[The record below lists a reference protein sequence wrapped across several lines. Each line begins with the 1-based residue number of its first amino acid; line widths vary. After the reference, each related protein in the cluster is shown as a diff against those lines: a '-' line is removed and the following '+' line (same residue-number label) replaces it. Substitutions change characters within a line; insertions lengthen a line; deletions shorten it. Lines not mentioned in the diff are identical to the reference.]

1 MLILSSCAD
10 SSNQA
15 KEQIEEDNV
24 PEYRPIVQF
33 VPADTGFFRHTIPA
47 KGIIESDQIIPVT
60 NRMEGY
66 VVWMEIG
73 HGDFVRKGDTLLL
86 LENKELKLNYL
97 EKLNAYNTLLQN
109 YEASRNSYSLDTPD
123 SLLESQFGLTQSALE
138 LEALRLRKNY
148 LTITAPISGRV
159 ELSQGSLVNH
169 HIQAG
174 QTLFQIV
181 DTKKLYL
188 KLSVLEIYK
197 SLLKEG
203 QKVTLTEQPA
213 TKAVITGI
221 GSLVNEEENMIR
233 IDAVLRDEP
242 DGKFVH
248 SKVWAEITTK
258 IVSGEIRVPREAVIE
273 RNGRPLV
280 FRLDSDNNRVEWIY
294 IDEYE
299 ENNEWAILKTGRI
312 RVGDLIAVDGHY
324 NLSHFQNVLPTR
336 TLPTDRN

>member
-1 MLILSSCAD
+1 MMIKKYTLAVLIGALAFVGYACDSNSSGNNNSEVEVIVGTWVSEGA
-10 SSNQA
+10 
-15 KEQIEEDNV
+15 ENV
-24 PEYRPIVQF
+24 SLGLQLISKTARIDAEFNENGTY
-33 VPADTGFFRHTIPA
+33 
-47 KGIIESDQIIPVT
+47 
-60 NRMEGY
+60 N
-66 VVWMEIG
+66 VVS
-73 HGDFVRKGDTLLL
+73 T
-86 LENKELKLNYL
+86 
-97 EKLNAYNTLLQN
+97 
-109 YEASRNSYSLDTPD
+109 D
-123 SLLESQFGLTQSALE
+123 SLGSEVVFTGTFE
-138 LEALRLRKNY
+138 LGEE
-148 LTITAPISGRV
+148 TDSGIR
-159 ELSQGSLVNH
+159 S
-169 HIQAG
+169 I
-174 QTLFQIV
+174 
-181 DTKKLYL
+181 
-188 KLSVLEIYK
+188 
-197 SLLKEG
+197 
-203 QKVTLTEQPA
+203 TLTEQPA